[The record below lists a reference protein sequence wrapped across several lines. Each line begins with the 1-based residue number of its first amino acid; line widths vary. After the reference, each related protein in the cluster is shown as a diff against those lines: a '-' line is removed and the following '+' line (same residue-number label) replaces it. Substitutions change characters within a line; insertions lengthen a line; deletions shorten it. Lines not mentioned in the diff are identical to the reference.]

1 MKPDKPIVRRYLGEA
16 DYPAKQQELVSKA
29 VGNGAPAAFVERLRN
44 LPKDAEFSGPDEA
57 AEALE
62 RQDES
67 YEEQAR
73 SRRGSF

>member
-1 MKPDKPIVRRYLGEA
+1 MKPDKPIVRWYLG
-16 DYPAKQQELVSKA
+16 DTGYPAKQQELISKA
-29 VGNGAPAAFVERLRN
+29 VDNGAPAAFVERLRN

-57 AEALE
+57 AEVLE